1 MDIGKKELGQHWLND
16 QTSLENIVRLADLN
30 LKDTVLEIGP
40 GQGSLTNLLAQ
51 SVARV
56 VAVEIDDLL
65 ISELKSR
72 FANQPRVEIVSQD
85 IRNYNLSLLPLN
97 YKCVANVPYYL
108 TSYLIRLLSQSTNQ
122 ASVLV
127 LLVQREV
134 AERIAA
140 KPGKMSILAVMAQ
153 AYWLVELGPIV
164 RAELFVPPPKVD
176 SRIIKMVRRD
186 ISLLPQDL
194 EKEFMQLVKIGFSQK
209 RKTLLNSLSAG
220 LNMDKLTTKTILVK
234 VGLNSNIRAQ
244 SLSLDEWN
252 RLTIEIFNKQTNK

>member
-1 MDIGKKELGQHWLND
+1 MDIAKKELGQHWLND
-16 QTSLENIVRLADLN
+16 QTSLESIVRLADLN
-30 LKDTVLEIGP
+30 LKDIVLEIGP
-40 GQGSLTNLLAQ
+40 GQGSLTSLLAQ
-51 SVARV
+51 SAARV

-65 ISELKSR
+65 IAGLRSR
-72 FANQPRVEIVSQD
+72 FANQPKVEIVSQD
-85 IRNYNLSLLPLN
+85 IRNYNLSLLPTN

-108 TSYLIRLLSQSTNQ
+108 TSYLIRLLSQATNR

-164 RAELFVPPPKVD
+164 RAELFIPPPKVD

-186 ISLLPQDL
+186 VFLIPQDL

-220 LNMDKLTTKTILVK
+220 LKIDKLTIQTILAK
-234 VGLNSNIRAQ
+234 VGLGSTIRAQ

-252 RLTIEIFNKQTNK
+252 KLTIEIFKKQTNR